1 MKVMKLVGIRGG
13 GQFCLLISA
22 IIALSASFGA
32 FAEDAYVYP
41 AAKAEKPA
49 NGVNVNIG
57 YCMKPVSRIEVDFQ
71 FTDTPTHVVFG
82 AWGDTGSSAVPQL
95 RTAFWIN
102 GGTYQFILSDS
113 TFDSRDTTVAI
124 DTERHVAVI
133 DVLNHKCRLQT
144 VNGELEGKEID
155 FPACSKPSDW
165 PVSLFGSSKNAAGDG
180 NQHVQAKIYSVKVYE
195 NDVLVHDFV
204 PCMKGRDAGFY
215 DEKTGD
221 FRYGTGQYELV
232 CGGDGV
238 KTIPDDGYLQSSGSQ
253 YFNTGYCMNPN
264 SRIEVDFQYPNAAT
278 ANFLFGAYGDEAG
291 INAFMW
297 NDGNPKKQYKFHLK
311 DGAYVGAANLNTG
324 IQCGDTNRFTAVMDI
339 AAHKCSMR
347 RNGYERWTG
356 KVDDT
361 KYTLNNNGTWPLVLF
376 GSAKNAAG
384 DGKSGVSAR
393 IYSAKIYE
401 KQQDGTYA
409 LVKEFVPYVK
419 DDTAGFLE
427 KQTGVFKAVD
437 GISCGGSIES
447 DKCSYIENDGAT
459 VLNLN
464 YYANMKSRIEVD
476 YQCLN
481 PTATKVIFGA
491 WERGQPRYCCWNN
504 DSHEVI
510 FNFSGVSGNA
520 RQSGTGETA
529 DDKRHTAVVDLK
541 NHALAYI
548 TGGVTNN
555 VAVNASAQFNT
566 TDRSTDP
573 MGVFSGIN
581 NGTTSMVSKSRIYA
595 VRIYEDDELVH
606 EFLPY
611 TDGTT
616 NSLKDVT
623 TGYVAT
629 KLTASMKNW
638 PIICG
643 VGVDGAERWIVEPED
658 ATVNVSGS
666 VTLKAVA
673 AGKVVRYKWTKNG
686 ETVEGGANGEL
697 TVAWHHGSAPDIYAV
712 TAVYSLA
719 GAEVDGE
726 PKTVEVTNKP
736 QGLMLIVR

>member
-1 MKVMKLVGIRGG
+1 M
-13 GQFCLLISA
+13 
-22 IIALSASFGA
+22 
-32 FAEDAYVYP
+32 
-41 AAKAEKPA
+41 
-49 NGVNVNIG
+49 NVNIG

-82 AWGDTGSSAVPQL
+82 AWGDTGSSAAPQL

-102 GGTYQFILSDS
+102 GGTYQFILSD
-113 TFDSRDTTVAI
+113 TKFDSRDTTVAI

-155 FPACSKPSDW
+155 FPACSKQSDW

-238 KTIPDDGYLQSSGSQ
+238 KTIPDDGYLQSRSSGSQ
-253 YFNTGYCMNPN
+253 YFNTDYKMNPN

-278 ANFLFGAYGDEAG
+278 TGGLLFGSWKKESDGMS
-291 INAFMW
+291 AFMW
-297 NDGNPKKQYKFHLK
+297 NNGTPMQYEFQVK
-311 DGAYVGAANLNTG
+311 DGGYAGAANLLTG
-324 IQCGDTNRFTAVMDI
+324 VYCSDTNRFTAVIDVP
-339 AAHKCSMR
+339 ARNCR
-347 RNGYERWTG
+347 LLRNGYVRANHT
-356 KVDDT
+356 VSSA
-361 KYTLNNNGTWPLVLF
+361 YTLNNTATCPMVLF
-376 GSAKNAAG
+376 GGAEDETGTGSQF
-384 DGKSGVSAR
+384 VSAR

-401 KQQDGTYA
+401 KQQNGTYEI
-409 LVKEFVPYVK
+409 VKEFVPYVK
-419 DDTAGFLE
+419 DGMAGFLE
-427 KQTGVFKAVD
+427 KQTGVFKEVD
-437 GISCGGSIES
+437 GISYGGNIKR
-447 DKCSYIENDGAT
+447 DRCSYIENDGAT

-504 DSHEVI
+504 GSHEVI

-566 TDRSTDP
+566 TDISTDP

-581 NGTTSMVSKSRIYA
+581 NGNTSMVSTSRIYA

-616 NSLKDVT
+616 VSLKDAK
-623 TGYVAT
+623 TGHVAARVKDT
-629 KLTASMKNW
+629 MKW
-638 PIICG
+638 PTIYG

-658 ATVNVSGS
+658 TTVNVFGS
-666 VTLKAVA
+666 VTLRAVA
-673 AGKVVRYKWTKNG
+673 AGAVKRYRWTKNG

-712 TAVYSLA
+712 TAVYSVA
-719 GAEVDGE
+719 GAEVVGE
-726 PKTVEVTNKP
+726 PKTVEVTNEP
-736 QGLMLIVR
+736 QGLMIILR